1 VELSYDSTQVKVQV
15 LSSSVVTDGYRV
27 MVTDKQRAYLFL
39 KPFACREKPCGSEP
53 TAGSSI
59 SDVLG
64 PDRRLNVSGIV
75 VTATGTR
82 QLGALLRTLRS
93 LQASLGDAGLAERVK
108 VSPELSMSSLR
119 VVGKDRARAT
129 KKRRWG
135 KVLEF
140 VRRTRSLVFVRVDT
154 EAGANGEVVAVIE
167 EAAAQV
173 AAVLGADVGV
183 VLHIKSRAVPSAAAM
198 EKLTGRGEK
207 RSLGVLVDVSSPRR
221 DRELGEAR
229 ATAHDEFSPVSNPAT
244 TPVSN
249 PVTVPATNPV
259 PNPMS
264 PGFVT
269 VPSTNPGNG
278 FASNTNLPPLY
289 PEPTTAPVTMPTPDP
304 TTTMPPPVTVPSP
317 FANPVAAP
325 TTTMPGTVT
334 NPATT
339 PSQFP
344 PVTNPV
350 TTYPYPQQGGMPGTT
365 PEVYQPPATT
375 TPGTAQQS
383 APSVT
388 GQGQAW
394 CVAKSGLMDAALQDG
409 IDYACGAGGADCSA
423 IQPMGTCYNPNTLQ
437 AHASYAFNSYF
448 QRNPSATSCD
458 FGGAGM
464 LVNVNPSKPP
474 RQQGNNTHTHT
485 HKVLSRIACSVVAH
499 LTERSRWLL
508 PTNLCR
514 LGNLRVPDISRV
526 SKTRV
531 IHPPRSKFHLA
542 IAHHIRH
549 RWQVQ
554 CAMHDRVL
562 TASMLHCNEP
572 VQFRRRLQPGYDDGR
587 RWRAQRLHSGDAGRR
602 LRRSGRRGVG
612 HHGRGLRLDGAERKQ
627 PRRQLDVR
635 RLRQHGGA
643 HRRLGAATLR
653 RRRLGRP
660 VPRLDGHLRICQGES
675 VVWKEPASRGW
686 KE

>member
-1 VELSYDSTQVKVQV
+1 MAAASCPVALAFFSSSCILLLLQTICCSGVFVELSYDSTQVKVQ
-15 LSSSVVTDGYRV
+15 
-27 MVTDKQRAYLFL
+27 
-39 KPFACREKPCGSEP
+39 PFACRDKPCGSES
-53 TAGSSI
+53 TAGSFI

-119 VVGKDRARAT
+119 VVGKDLARAT

-207 RSLGVLVDVSSPRR
+207 RSLGVLVDVSFPRR

-259 PNPMS
+259 ANPMS

-464 LVNVNPSKPP
+464 LVNVNPSSGTCVYQTSAGFGAGYSPGTTTGGGGVP
-474 RQQGNNTHTHT
+474 SGYTPGMPGAGYGAAGGGVSGTMGGGSGSTVLNANNPGGNSMYGGYDNT
-485 HKVLSRIACSVVAH
+485 A
-499 LTERSRWLL
+499 
-508 PTNLCR
+508 
-514 LGNLRVPDISRV
+514 G
-526 SKTRV
+526 
-531 IHPPRSKFHLA
+531 
-542 IAHHIRH
+542 
-549 RWQVQ
+549 
-554 CAMHDRVL
+554 L
-562 TASMLHCNEP
+562 TAGSAPLPC
-572 VQFRRRLQPGYDDGR
+572 
-587 RWRAQRLHSGDAGRR
+587 
-602 LRRSGRRGVG
+602 
-612 HHGRGLRLDGAERKQ
+612 
-627 PRRQLDVR
+627 
-635 RLRQHGGA
+635 GGGGWA
-643 HRRLGAATLR
+643 VLCL
-653 RRRLGRP
+653 
-660 VPRLDGHLRICQGES
+660 
-675 VVWKEPASRGW
+675 VWMVTFAFVKE
-686 KE
+686 KV